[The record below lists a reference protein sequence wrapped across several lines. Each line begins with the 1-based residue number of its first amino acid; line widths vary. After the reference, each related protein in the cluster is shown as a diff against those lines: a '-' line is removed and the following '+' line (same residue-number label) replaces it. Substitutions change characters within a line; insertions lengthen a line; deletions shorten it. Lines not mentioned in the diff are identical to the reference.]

1 MSVRSNSGHLG
12 GGVVRRDA
20 RRTTLPQGKLVE
32 YENKCEKKR
41 WLGKAEGGS
50 SVDLHNDKL
59 TTPGNAKKSNMPR
72 PPLKQGR
79 LVLGS

>member
-32 YENKCEKKR
+32 YENKCEKSD
-41 WLGKAEGGS
+41 G
-50 SVDLHNDKL
+50 
-59 TTPGNAKKSNMPR
+59 
-72 PPLKQGR
+72 
-79 LVLGS
+79 